1 MIRTALAIALVLGL
15 VGCKLRP
22 SPSASSAT
30 ATTSTPTITSATL
43 PVATT
48 AQPAAAPAPAPVAS
62 HDGTRLLLD
71 AQRRLVKGK
80 VAATTPLERKIGRE
94 ISDLMG
100 GDEEDDWSALVIVKE
115 GKPRHVVVILQFDDL
130 RDAKNGE
137 RKDFLA
143 GLGMVVDEIVGSKA
157 DVTIGLKGKLVFGA
171 VAVKKGSGGYKKTT
185 GVAVDSKPLED
196 ALAAM

>member
-22 SPSASSAT
+22 SPSASSSS

-43 PVATT
+43 PPVAT
-48 AQPAAAPAPAPVAS
+48 APVPAPAPAPLNS
-62 HDGTRLLLD
+62 ETKLLA
-71 AQRRLVKGK
+71 AQKRLVKGK
-80 VAATTPLERKIGRE
+80 VAATTPLEKKIGKE

-100 GDEEDDWSALVIVKE
+100 GDDEDDWSALVIVKE
-115 GKPRHVVVILQFDDL
+115 GKPKHVVVILQLDDL

-143 GLGMVVDEIVGSKA
+143 GLGMVVDEVVGAKA
-157 DVTIGLKGKLVFGA
+157 DVTIGLKGHLVFGA
-171 VAVKKGSGGYKKTT
+171 IAVKKGSGGYKKTT
-185 GVAVDSKPLED
+185 GAVVDSKPLED